1 MFPIFLPSARPP
13 FGTIEDR
20 LSCFIRF
27 AMRPGVCMNKV
38 VLPVLKSLRLYLC
51 LSNYGYLRKTD

>member
-20 LSCFIRF
+20 LSYFIRF
-27 AMRPGVCMNKV
+27 EARLGVCMNKV
-38 VLPVLKSLRLYLC
+38 VFPVLKSRRL
-51 LSNYGYLRKTD
+51 